1 MPEEHDRPWV
11 PAVTAAVAG
20 SLAGLADATGSPFV
34 VGAAASA
41 AVGIDAGLRKLGEL
55 RARRAI
61 DTCDDAAAMAGIPT
75 EEMLTAI
82 LATEGLLD
90 LFGVCVEASARTPL
104 RVKRRILARLLA
116 EGYGEADQ
124 SKLENRVYMAR
135 ILNDLEQPHFA
146 ILSELASVETATL
159 VGRANLLDPPQF
171 VDFTLSVLISNG
183 LVRGVD
189 QFLSPQY
196 PTSYSNLD
204 DEPSAPQGGSFAI
217 TVLGRDFC
225 RWAEDATEQ
234 L

>member
-1 MPEEHDRPWV
+1 M
-11 PAVTAAVAG
+11 
-20 SLAGLADATGSPFV
+20 
-34 VGAAASA
+34 
-41 AVGIDAGLRKLGEL
+41 GIDAGLRKLGEL

-75 EEMLTAI
+75 DEMLTAI

-116 EGYGEADQ
+116 EGYGEAGQ

-146 ILSELASVETATL
+146 ILSELASVETPTL
-159 VGRANLLDPPQF
+159 VGLANLLDPPQF
-171 VDFTLSVLISNG
+171 VDSTLSVLISNG

-204 DEPSAPQGGSFAI
+204 DEPSVAGRKLRDHSSGPGLLPVGGRCDRTAVSPASFNQW
-217 TVLGRDFC
+217 GRFYSA
-225 RWAEDATEQ
+225 RTN
-234 L
+234 